1 MDYTLN
7 QIDAKEI
14 LPGFYGKFIHGVS
27 VTMAYWEIEPGSS
40 LPEHNHVH
48 EQVLNMISGEFEF
61 TMNDETR
68 VLKAGDVVVIPSD
81 VPHSGKAVSKCTII
95 DVFSPSR
102 PEYS

>member
-7 QIDAKEI
+7 EMSAKEI
-14 LPGFYGKFIHGVS
+14 LPGFHGKFIHGDS
-27 VTMAYWEIEPGSS
+27 ITMAYWEIEPGSA

-61 TMNDETR
+61 TMNGETR

-81 VPHSGKAVSKCTII
+81 VPHSGKAVSKCMII
-95 DVFSPSR
+95 DVFSPTR